1 MILRGGT
8 PPRQMQFRQT
18 RTVARPSISEV
29 IHQLLVAPS
38 LPFPRSR
45 FSRGRLKTTSDF
57 GTGSFIQRRMM
68 LRVGGSWNI
77 FGMSFLAR
85 NRYSKD
91 QPVLCGFMAL
101 TETLNQLPRRGFLL
115 LLCLWPMLSYRCL
128 KSRHPHML
136 PAYIGGGESYGKI
149 KLVHSATA
157 SCFKEQSRSAPGMLR
172 SQERMM
178 SGKCVSQ
185 APVLRL
191 TSHLTMHAT
200 AFPSIDSTTQATRL
214 RGALS

>member
-85 NRYSKD
+85 NRCIAQTRIFVTALS
-91 QPVLCGFMAL
+91 MADA
-101 TETLNQLPRRGFLL
+101 ELPMFKISSSPHASCIYWRRRII
-115 LLCLWPMLSYRCL
+115 WENKTRALSYSLVLQR
-128 KSRHPHML
+128 
-136 PAYIGGGESYGKI
+136 AIKI
-149 KLVHSATA
+149 STRNVEISGANDVREMCVP
-157 SCFKEQSRSAPGMLR
+157 SSGFAPN
-172 SQERMM
+172 
-178 SGKCVSQ
+178 
-185 APVLRL
+185 
-191 TSHLTMHAT
+191 
-200 AFPSIDSTTQATRL
+200 
-214 RGALS
+214 